1 MKEKNIMN
9 YHSTHTLHYAQSI
22 LPHGSMAQPANGRD
36 AEPAGLTPEEIRR
49 IVLDVL
55 G

>member
-1 MKEKNIMN
+1 MKN
-9 YHSTHTLHYAQSI
+9 YISNQTSHYVQPA
-22 LPHGSMAQPANGRD
+22 LPRGPMAQPANRRE
-36 AEPAGLTPEEIRR
+36 AEPAGLTQEEIRR